1 MLGDDVVERFDQTV
15 GHHGHPEPMFLQID
29 QLLARA
35 LDQSGRANQA
45 AFPVDKILLGF
56 VYEGI
61 PAVGKN
67 DHMLHV
73 VFPPFSALCA
83 LILSIGRPCR
93 DSSSIRRQAVY
104 RSPASARASGR
115 SALHRSVQY
124 RQRGWK

>member
-1 MLGDDVVERFDQTV
+1 
-15 GHHGHPEPMFLQID
+15 MFLQID

-104 RSPASARASGR
+104 RKQGFRIGVHRPAEEGVRRRAFDHPTQIHD
-115 SALHRSVQY
+115 ADPV
-124 RQRGWK
+124 